1 MLFSLCQIVTFIFGY
16 CPTSIKDSIESHTL
30 SEGTL
35 MPDASVDYKVSFWM
49 DEAATTLDDVMKKVF
64 KSKIVVISEP
74 TTDTN

>member
-1 MLFSLCQIVTFIFGY
+1 
-16 CPTSIKDSIESHTL
+16 
-30 SEGTL
+30 

-49 DEAATTLDDVMKKVF
+49 DETATTLDDVMKKVF